1 MKFSK
6 NCGTSSYLK
15 VDAVGSAGYEPRVL
29 TAELMART
37 VVFYIIAEF
46 SPLAKRY
53 VPFSL
58 HTMAVKGG
66 VDSCGAGGSF
76 GRFSCLSF
84 TLQHRS
90 GGGDIAVSPP
100 SLSPIPRLCPRP
112 PQSLQPASPTM
123 PYGSAI
129 WSGSR

>member
-1 MKFSK
+1 MNRYFAG
-6 NCGTSSYLK
+6 NGILTSN
-15 VDAVGSAGYEPRVL
+15 VYEPRVL

-90 GGGDIAVSPP
+90 GGGDITVSPP
-100 SLSPIPRLCPRP
+100 SLSPIPRLRPRP